1 MTPEL
6 RRRAKAVN
14 FGVVYGISAFSL
26 SQDIGV
32 SVAEAR
38 EYMERYFE
46 TYSTLRQYM
55 TDVVVQA
62 EQDGYVQTMM
72 HRRRA
77 STIGCAGRDCGGGC

>member
-1 MTPEL
+1 M

-46 TYSTLRQYM
+46 TYQHPAAVH
-55 TDVVVQA
+55 D
-62 EQDGYVQTMM
+62 
-72 HRRRA
+72 RR
-77 STIGCAGRDCGGGC
+77 GGARRSRTAMCRP